1 MARIGFWQL
10 LLDDN
15 VSYWERNAIN
25 GAYDQAEVAQGQANA
40 NQYSIGQLQDRIGHM
55 GREIVM
61 LRAALTVLVN
71 TLRDTNVVDPRL
83 LDARLEAALE
93 EALPPPPAQ
102 GQAPDGQP
110 QMRPLTCIRCREQKP
125 ASATTMTA
133 DGPVCDPCAARG

>member
-1 MARIGFWQL
+1 MGRIGFWQL

-15 VSYWERNAIN
+15 VSYWERTAIN
-25 GAYDQAEVAQGQANA
+25 GAYDQAEIAQGQANA
-40 NQYSIGQLQDRIGHM
+40 NQYSIGQLHDRIAHM

-61 LRAALTVLVN
+61 LRAAVTVLVN
-71 TLRDTNVVDPRL
+71 TLRDTNVLDPKL

-93 EALPPPPAQ
+93 EALPPPPQAQ
-102 GQAPDGQP
+102 PGAQP
-110 QMRPLTCIRCREQKP
+110 QLRPLTCIRCREQKP